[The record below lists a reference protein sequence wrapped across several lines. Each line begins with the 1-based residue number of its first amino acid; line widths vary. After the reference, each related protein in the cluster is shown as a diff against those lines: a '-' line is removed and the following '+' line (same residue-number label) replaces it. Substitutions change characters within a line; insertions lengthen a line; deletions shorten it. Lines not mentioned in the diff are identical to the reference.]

1 MNRAKLFA
9 AGTFMAAAICMT
21 SPVFAADT
29 ADADTSAETSVDT
42 SDAAELI
49 ESDATESAGYVTASK
64 LRVRDEAST
73 DGEILG
79 RISRGSEVEILGEY
93 SNGWYL
99 ISYDEGTGC
108 VSGDYITFDEDE
120 IASYTGVSSDW
131 DGPVLTAFAGVNYG
145 PSGKETYYNLDM
157 SGVVSIMRSM
167 GNTDEYWVRDDGCKM
182 LGDYIMVAADL
193 SVHPRGSLVPTS
205 LGMGIVCDT
214 GGFVSNGSGVALDI
228 ATAW

>member
-29 ADADTSAETSVDT
+29 ADADTTAETTEET
-42 SDAAELI
+42 SNAAELI
-49 ESDATESAGYVTASK
+49 ESDATETTGYVTASR

-99 ISYDEGTGC
+99 ISYDESTGC

-120 IASYTGVSSDW
+120 VAGYTGVSVDW
-131 DGPVLTAFAGVNYG
+131 DGSVLTAFAGVNYG

-167 GNTDEYWVRDDGCKM
+167 GNTDEYWIRDDGCKM

-193 SVHPRGSLVPTS
+193 NAHPRGSLVPTS

>member
-42 SDAAELI
+42 SDTAELI
-49 ESDATESAGYVTASK
+49 ESDATESTGYVTASK

-193 SVHPRGSLVPTS
+193 SAHPRGSLVPTS

>member
-1 MNRAKLFA
+1 MKRAKIFA
-9 AGTFMAAAICMT
+9 VGTFMAAAMYMAC
-21 SPVFAADT
+21 PVLAADT
-29 ADADTSAETSVDT
+29 ADADTALESTTEDT
-42 SDAAELI
+42 NTAELI
-49 ESDATESAGYVTASK
+49 ESDAAESTAYVTASK

-79 RISRGSEVEILGEY
+79 KISRGSEVEILGEY

-99 ISYDEGTGC
+99 ISYNDATGC

-120 IASYTGVSSDW
+120 VAGYTGAAVDW

-167 GNTDEYWVRDDGCKM
+167 GNTDDYWVRDDGCKM

-193 SVHPRGSLVPTS
+193 SAHPRGSLVPTS

-214 GGFVSNGSGVALDI
+214 GGFVSNGSGVSLDI

>member
-49 ESDATESAGYVTASK
+49 ESDATESTGYVTASK

-120 IASYTGVSSDW
+120 VASYTGVSSDW

-193 SVHPRGSLVPTS
+193 SAHPRGSLVPTS

>member
-49 ESDATESAGYVTASK
+49 ESDATESTGYVTASK

-79 RISRGSEVEILGEY
+79 RISRGSEVDILGEY

-193 SVHPRGSLVPTS
+193 SAHPRGSLVPTS

>member
-1 MNRAKLFA
+1 MKRTKLFA
-9 AGTFMAAAICMT
+9 AGTFVAAAICMT

-29 ADADTSAETSVDT
+29 ADADTAADT
-42 SDAAELI
+42 ENAVELI
-49 ESDATESAGYVTASK
+49 KNDETESTGYVTASK

-79 RISRGSEVEILGEY
+79 KISRGSEVEILGEY
-93 SNGWYL
+93 SNGWYQ
-99 ISYDEGTGC
+99 ISYDESTGC

-120 IASYTGVSSDW
+120 LGASVDW

-182 LGDYIMVAADL
+182 LGDYIMVAANL
-193 SVHPRGSLVPTS
+193 STYPRGSLVPTS

>member
-49 ESDATESAGYVTASK
+49 ESDATESTGYVTASK

>member
-29 ADADTSAETSVDT
+29 ADADTTAETTEET
-42 SDAAELI
+42 SNAAELI
-49 ESDATESAGYVTASK
+49 ESDATETTGYVTASR

-99 ISYDEGTGC
+99 ISYDESTGC

-120 IASYTGVSSDW
+120 VAGYTGVSVDW
-131 DGPVLTAFAGVNYG
+131 DGSVLTAFAGVNYG

-193 SVHPRGSLVPTS
+193 NAHPRGSLVPTS

>member
-49 ESDATESAGYVTASK
+49 ESDATESTGYVTASK

-193 SVHPRGSLVPTS
+193 SAHPRGSLVPTS